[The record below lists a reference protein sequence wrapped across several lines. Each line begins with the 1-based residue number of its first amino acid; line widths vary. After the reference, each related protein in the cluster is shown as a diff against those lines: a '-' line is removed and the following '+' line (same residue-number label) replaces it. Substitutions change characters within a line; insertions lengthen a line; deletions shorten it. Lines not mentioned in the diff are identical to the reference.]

1 MRRFRIAVV
10 LAAVASFA
18 IAGTAF
24 AAKITGGT
32 TTLTPSSAATTLLAN
47 NHITVTPVAP
57 ATASNG
63 AFSFPIAR
71 GHINTKTLHGSV
83 KNTGGVELS
92 NGTRTVV
99 ARHLEVVSNA
109 RGAYVWALI
118 RDHSSHVC
126 YRRAHHPRHAVCVYV
141 TRYRDARIL
150 KLSGGS
156 VTNGT
161 YTGNA
166 TITAATATLINNL
179 AGSKVV
185 SAGAP
190 LGTISIAPTLS

>member
-1 MRRFRIAVV
+1 MRRIRIALA
-10 LAAVASFA
+10 LAAVACLA
-18 IAGTAF
+18 IAGTAS

-32 TTLTPSSAATTLLAN
+32 TTVTPSSAATTLLSN
-47 NHITVTPVAP
+47 DHITLTPVAP

-71 GHINTKTLHGSV
+71 GHINKTTLHGTV
-83 KNTGGVELS
+83 ANTGGVQLS
-92 NGTRTVV
+92 NGTKTVT
-99 ARHLEVVSNA
+99 ARHLTIVSNA
-109 RGAYVWALI
+109 RGAYVWALV
-118 RDHSSHVC
+118 RGHSSRTC
-126 YRRAHHPRHAVCVYV
+126 YRRAHHRRHFACVIV

-185 SAGAP
+185 SAGDP

>member
-1 MRRFRIAVV
+1 MRRFRIAAV

-18 IAGTAF
+18 IAGTAL

-32 TTLTPSSAATTLLAN
+32 TTLTPSSTATTLLAN

-63 AFSFPIAR
+63 AFSFPITA
-71 GHINTKTLHGSV
+71 GHINKTTLYGRV
-83 KNTGGVELS
+83 KQSGGVELS
-92 NGTRTVV
+92 NGTKTVI
-99 ARHLEVVSNA
+99 ARHLQVVSSA
-109 RGAYVWALI
+109 RGAYVWALV
-118 RDHSSHVC
+118 RDHPNHVC
-126 YRRAHHPRHAVCVYV
+126 YRRAHHPRHTVCVYV

-179 AGSKVV
+179 AGSKIV

-190 LGTISIAPTLS
+190 LGTISIAPALS

>member
-1 MRRFRIAVV
+1 MRRFRIAV
-10 LAAVASFA
+10 LLTA
-18 IAGTAF
+18 IASLAIVGTAF

-57 ATASNG
+57 ATAANG
-63 AFSFPIAR
+63 AFSFPISG
-71 GHINTKTLHGSV
+71 GHINAKTLYGTVRH
-83 KNTGGVELS
+83 TGGVQLS

-99 ARHLEVVSNA
+99 ARHLTVVSTKN
-109 RGAYVWALI
+109 GAYVWALV
-118 RDHSSHVC
+118 RDHS
-126 YRRAHHPRHAVCVYV
+126 RRICARRPHHPRRVVCVV
-141 TRYRDARIL
+141 ITRYRTERIL
-150 KLSGGS
+150 KLSGGT

-179 AGSKVV
+179 AGSNVV

-190 LGTISIAPTLS
+190 LGTISIAPTFS